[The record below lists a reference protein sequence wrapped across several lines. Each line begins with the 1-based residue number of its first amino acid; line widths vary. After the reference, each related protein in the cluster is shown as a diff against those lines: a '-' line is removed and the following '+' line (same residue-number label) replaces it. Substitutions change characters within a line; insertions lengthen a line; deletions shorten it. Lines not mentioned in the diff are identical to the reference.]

1 MVFIG
6 ILGEGFRGLIKFE
19 IEFDFIIKVVIGI
32 LGESIEIQF
41 LAEFYIDFNKRLNQ
55 IWILGFDFLKYFYY

>member
-6 ILGEGFRGLIKFE
+6 ILGESFRGLIKFE
-19 IEFDFIIKVVIGI
+19 IEFLIFILKVVIGI

-41 LAEFYIDFNKRLNQ
+41 LADFYIDFNKRLNQ
-55 IWILGFDFLKYFYY
+55 I